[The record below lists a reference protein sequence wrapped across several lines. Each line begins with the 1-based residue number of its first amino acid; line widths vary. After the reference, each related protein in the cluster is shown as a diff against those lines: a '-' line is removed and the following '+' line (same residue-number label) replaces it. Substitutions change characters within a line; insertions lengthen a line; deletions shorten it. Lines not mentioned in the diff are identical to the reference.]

1 MQKWWF
7 HGSEVRKNRDFTG
20 VNQQKSVISYFMGF
34 STVVFIFFP
43 GHWRLSDSGS
53 FQFQLILKTY
63 LTSFKQGETH
73 GDKGIPQW
81 WETSSSV
88 SPQEWTLDFGPSK
101 LCFSCG
107 TGRTHDTGESFGCC
121 FHFVS
126 SILTGMMTPFWTH
139 IFGMYWYILMLL
151 SWCPKHSKRDARSKQ
166 IQVHTRMFVYIS
178 FWRNTCM
185 ICIGVSK
192 WLIYMTSV
200 LAATRSFIS
209 VWIGI
214 LQSYEVTASQGAWD
228 AHPIEGLPIFMLQW
242 FLYVPIFGR
251 WTIWRTPP

>member
-1 MQKWWF
+1 MGFQHAKMMISWEWSENKSWF
-7 HGSEVRKNRDFTG
+7 HGSEPTKKCD
-20 VNQQKSVISYFMGF
+20 
-34 STVVFIFFP
+34 FIFHGILYGRIYFFP
-43 GHWRLSDSGS
+43 RSLEVVW
-53 FQFQLILKTY
+53 FWVIPIP
-63 LTSFKQGETH
+63 TH
-73 GDKGIPQW
+73 SKGIPQW

-139 IFGMYWYILMLL
+139 IFGMYWQILMLL

-166 IQVHTRMFVYIS
+166 IQVHTRVFVYIS

-192 WLIYMTSV
+192 WLIYITSV

-214 LQSYEVTASQGAWD
+214 LQSYEVTASQGSWD

-251 WTIWRTPP
+251 WTIWRTAP

>member
-1 MQKWWF
+1 
-7 HGSEVRKNRDFTG
+7 
-20 VNQQKSVISYFMGF
+20 
-34 STVVFIFFP
+34 
-43 GHWRLSDSGS
+43 
-53 FQFQLILKTY
+53 
-63 LTSFKQGETH
+63 
-73 GDKGIPQW
+73 
-81 WETSSSV
+81 
-88 SPQEWTLDFGPSK
+88 
-101 LCFSCG
+101 
-107 TGRTHDTGESFGCC
+107 
-121 FHFVS
+121 
-126 SILTGMMTPFWTH
+126 
-139 IFGMYWYILMLL
+139 
-151 SWCPKHSKRDARSKQ
+151 
-166 IQVHTRMFVYIS
+166 
-178 FWRNTCM
+178 M